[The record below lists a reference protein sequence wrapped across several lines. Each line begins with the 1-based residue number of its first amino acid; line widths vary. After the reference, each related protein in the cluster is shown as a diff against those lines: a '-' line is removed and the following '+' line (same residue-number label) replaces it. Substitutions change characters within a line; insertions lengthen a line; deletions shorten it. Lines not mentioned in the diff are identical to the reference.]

1 MKTSGS
7 IIS

>member
-7 IIS
+7 GW